1 MINVNYGSKI
11 WPRRKQQPFI
21 NSLCDKQTPNQDVQ
35 PLGIFRRIQHGV
47 LLLFNNTRQQQIE
60 EMASANQTY
69 QIHGFKGKHDIKMPV
84 SAISL
89 GLATAGL
96 FYPPF
101 TLLSLPGLLFISTH
115 IFKNAYQ
122 VLVKEKKVHVDLLVA
137 IIVAVGTVQ
146 GYFWVVNFQL
156 FLGMCSRQL
165 TEKIKRNSKEKII
178 DIFGQQPNR
187 VWVLVDGVEIEVP
200 FESLTKG
207 DIIVAQA
214 GSMIPVDG
222 YITDGIASIDQH
234 MLTGESQPV
243 EKGKGDQVYALTV
256 VLAGKIYIDVEKT
269 GSETTAAQIGQILN
283 KTVNFKANMQ
293 LQIEEASDR
302 ALSPLLVMSGLL
314 IPLLGPMGSVALLN
328 SHPKYKVTIATYID
342 ILRFFEQASLNGL
355 LIKDGRVFER
365 LNQVDTV
372 VFDKTGTLTQEQPHV
387 GKIHTCN
394 EYTENDL
401 LIYAAT
407 AERKQSHPIAKAIL
421 QEAETRGLTI
431 AELEDAEYKIGYGLI
446 VTVANRIVRVGSA
459 RFIEMEEIS
468 IPPEIKQRQEA
479 CHLQGHSLVLVTV
492 DRDVAGAIEL
502 HATIRPE
509 ARMIIRGLRQR
520 NIKSMYIISGDHER
534 ATRALAESLE
544 IDHYFA
550 ETLPEQKA
558 DLIDQLQQAGH
569 TVCYIGDGINDAI
582 ALRKAAVSISLRGA
596 SAVATDTA
604 QVILME
610 QNLTKLC
617 DLFDLAKD
625 FQASMKRTSALVLI
639 PHLIGAGGILFWHWG
654 LLTSIAINQIGL
666 LLGLGNALLSGTRQ
680 PMLSSNLKNASL
692 VDKEKKDGADGT
704 V

>member
-1 MINVNYGSKI
+1 MGLWQKKRYLVDELLDE
-11 WPRRKQQPFI
+11 QQPHQDAPKI
-21 NSLCDKQTPNQDVQ
+21 NILQ
-35 PLGIFRRIQHGV
+35 RIQNGV
-47 LLLFNNTRQQQIE
+47 KLLFNNTRQQQIE
-60 EMASANQTY
+60 EMATANQTY
-69 QIHGFKGKHDIKMPV
+69 QIHSLKGKHDIKMPI

-89 GLATAGL
+89 GLATAGAL
-96 FYPPF
+96 FYPPLS
-101 TLLSLPGLLFISTH
+101 LLSLPGLFFIS
-115 IFKNAYQ
+115 IDVFKNAYQ
-122 VLVKEKKVHVDLLVA
+122 ALVKEKKAHVDLLVA
-137 IIVAVGTVQ
+137 IIVAVGVMK

-165 TEKIKRNSKEKII
+165 TEKIKSNSKEKII

-207 DIIVAQA
+207 NLIVAQA

-222 YITDGIASIDQH
+222 QITDGTASIDQH

-243 EKGKGDQVYALTV
+243 EKGRGDQVYALTV
-256 VLAGKIYIDVEKT
+256 VLAGKIYIEVEKT
-269 GSETTAAQIGQILN
+269 GQETTAAQIGKILN
-283 KTVNFKANMQ
+283 KTVNFKTDMQ

-302 ALSPLLVMSGLL
+302 AVLPLLVGSGILM
-314 IPLLGPMGSVALLN
+314 PLLGPMGSVALLN
-328 SHPKYKVTIATYID
+328 SHPKYKITIATYID
-342 ILRFFEQASLNGL
+342 ILRFFEQASLSGL

-387 GKIHTCN
+387 GRIHTCN
-394 EYTENDL
+394 GYRENDV

-407 AERKQSHPIAKAIL
+407 AEMKQNHPIAKAIVR
-421 QEAETRGLTI
+421 EAEIRGVSI
-431 AELEDAEYKIGYGLI
+431 AELEDAEYKIGYGLV
-446 VTVANRIVRVGSA
+446 VTIADRIIRVGSE
-459 RFIEMEEIS
+459 RFIEMEGIA
-468 IPPEIKQRQEA
+468 IPPEIKQSQET
-479 CHLQGHSLVLVTV
+479 CHLQGHTLVLVTV
-492 DRDVAGAIEL
+492 NREVAGAIEL

-509 ARMIIRGLRQR
+509 ASAIIRGLRQR

-569 TVCYIGDGINDAI
+569 SVCYIGDGINDAI

-610 QNLTKLC
+610 QSLTRLC

-625 FQASMKRTSALVLI
+625 FQASMTRTSALVLV
-639 PHLIGAGGILFWHWG
+639 PHLIGAAGIFFWHWG
-654 LLTSIAINQIGL
+654 LLTSITVNQIGL
-666 LLGLGNALLSGTRQ
+666 LLGLGNTLLSSTRQ
-680 PMLSSNLKNASL
+680 PLLSSNTTNAIL
-692 VDKEKKDGADGT
+692 VDKEKKYLAE
-704 V
+704 

>member
-1 MINVNYGSKI
+1 MRRVNYRGKI
-11 WPRRKQQPFI
+11 GLWQRKKYLLDELLDKQQP
-21 NSLCDKQTPNQDVQ
+21 QQDV
-35 PLGIFRRIQHGV
+35 PKIKILERIQNGV
-47 LLLFNNTRQQQIE
+47 KLLFNNTRQQQIN

-69 QIHGFKGKHDIKMPV
+69 QIHSLKGKHDIKMPI

-89 GLATAGL
+89 GLATAGAL
-96 FYPPF
+96 FYPPLS
-101 TLLSLPGLLFISTH
+101 LLSLPGLFFIS
-115 IFKNAYQ
+115 IDVFKNAYQ
-122 VLVKEKKVHVDLLVA
+122 ALVKEKKAHVDLLVA
-137 IIVAVGTVQ
+137 IIVAVGVMK

-165 TEKIKRNSKEKII
+165 TEKIKSTSKEKII

-200 FESLTKG
+200 FESLSKG
-207 DIIVAQA
+207 NMIVAQA

-222 YITDGIASIDQH
+222 QITDGTASIDQH

-243 EKGKGDQVYALTV
+243 EKGRGDQVYALTV
-256 VLAGKIYIDVEKT
+256 VLAGKIYIEVEKT
-269 GSETTAAQIGQILN
+269 GQETTAAQIGKILN
-283 KTVNFKANMQ
+283 KTVNFKTDMQ

-302 ALSPLLVMSGLL
+302 AVLPLLVGSGILL
-314 IPLLGPMGSVALLN
+314 PLLGPMGSIALLN
-328 SHPKYKVTIATYID
+328 SHPKYKITIATYID
-342 ILRFFEQASLNGL
+342 ILRFFEQASLRGL

-387 GKIHTCN
+387 GRIHTCN
-394 EYTENDL
+394 GYRENEL
-401 LIYAAT
+401 LVYAAT
-407 AERKQSHPIAKAIL
+407 AEMKQSHPIAKAIL
-421 QEAETRGLTI
+421 REAEIRGVSI
-431 AELEDAEYKIGYGLI
+431 AELEDAEYKIGYGLV
-446 VTVANRIVRVGSA
+446 VTIADRVIRVGSE
-459 RFIEMEEIS
+459 RFIEMEGIA
-468 IPPEIKQRQEA
+468 IPPAIKQSQES
-479 CHLQGHSLVLVTV
+479 CHLQGHTLVLVTV
-492 DRDVAGAIEL
+492 NREVAGAIEL

-509 ARMIIRGLRQR
+509 ASAIIRGLRQR

-569 TVCYIGDGINDAI
+569 SVCYIGDGINDAI

-610 QNLTKLC
+610 QSLTRLC

-625 FQASMKRTSALVLI
+625 FQASMTRTSALVLV
-639 PHLIGAGGILFWHWG
+639 PHLIGAAGIFFWHWG
-654 LLTSIAINQIGL
+654 LLTSITVNQIGL
-666 LLGLGNALLSGTRQ
+666 LLGLGNTLLSSTRQ
-680 PMLSSNLKNASL
+680 PLLSSNTTNAIL
-692 VDKEKKDGADGT
+692 VDKEKKYLAE
-704 V
+704 

>member
-1 MINVNYGSKI
+1 MGLWQKKRYLVDELLDE
-11 WPRRKQQPFI
+11 QQPHQDAPKI
-21 NSLCDKQTPNQDVQ
+21 NILQ
-35 PLGIFRRIQHGV
+35 RIQNGV
-47 LLLFNNTRQQQIE
+47 KLLFNNTRQQQIE
-60 EMASANQTY
+60 EMGTANQTY
-69 QIHGFKGKHDIKMPV
+69 QIHSLKGKHDIKMPI

-89 GLATAGL
+89 GLATVGAL
-96 FYPPF
+96 FYPPLS
-101 TLLSLPGLLFISTH
+101 LLSLPGLFFIS
-115 IFKNAYQ
+115 IDVFKNAYQ
-122 VLVKEKKVHVDLLVA
+122 ALVKEKKAHVDLLVA
-137 IIVAVGTVQ
+137 IIVAVGVMK

-165 TEKIKRNSKEKII
+165 TEKIKSNSKEKII

-207 DIIVAQA
+207 NLIVAQA

-222 YITDGIASIDQH
+222 QITDGTASIDQH

-243 EKGKGDQVYALTV
+243 EKGRGDQVYALTV
-256 VLAGKIYIDVEKT
+256 VLAGKIYIEVEKT
-269 GSETTAAQIGQILN
+269 GQETTAAQIGKILN
-283 KTVNFKANMQ
+283 KTVNFKTDMQ

-302 ALSPLLVMSGLL
+302 AVLPLLVGSGILM
-314 IPLLGPMGSVALLN
+314 PLLGPMGSVALLN
-328 SHPKYKVTIATYID
+328 SHPKYKITIATYID
-342 ILRFFEQASLNGL
+342 ILRFFEQASLSGL

-387 GKIHTCN
+387 GRIHTCN
-394 EYTENDL
+394 GYRENDV

-407 AERKQSHPIAKAIL
+407 AEMKQNHPIAKAIL
-421 QEAETRGLTI
+421 REAEIRGLSI
-431 AELEDAEYKIGYGLI
+431 AELEDAEYKIGYGLV
-446 VTVANRIVRVGSA
+446 VTIADRIIRVGSE
-459 RFIEMEEIS
+459 RFIEMEGIA
-468 IPPEIKQRQEA
+468 IPPEIKQSQET
-479 CHLQGHSLVLVTV
+479 CHLQGHTLVLVTV
-492 DRDVAGAIEL
+492 NREVAGAIEL

-509 ARMIIRGLRQR
+509 ARAIIRGLRQR

-569 TVCYIGDGINDAI
+569 SVCYIGDGINDAI

-610 QNLTKLC
+610 QSLTRLC

-625 FQASMKRTSALVLI
+625 FQTSMTRTSALVLV
-639 PHLIGAGGILFWHWG
+639 PHLIGAAGIFFWHWG
-654 LLTSIAINQIGL
+654 LLTSITVNQIGL
-666 LLGLGNALLSGTRQ
+666 LLGLGNTLLSSTRQ
-680 PMLSSNLKNASL
+680 PLLSSNTTNAIL
-692 VDKEKKDGADGT
+692 VDKEKKYLAE
-704 V
+704 